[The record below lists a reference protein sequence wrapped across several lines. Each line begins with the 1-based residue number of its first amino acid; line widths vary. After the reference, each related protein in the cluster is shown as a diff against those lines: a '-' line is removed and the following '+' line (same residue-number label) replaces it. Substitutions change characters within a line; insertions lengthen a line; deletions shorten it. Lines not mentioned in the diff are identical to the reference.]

1 MEFRGNLN
9 YLGAWVPSQHG
20 GLYQP
25 FTARKARNA
34 RSYVQARLALILLL
48 PYCLYSRENSP
59 ISILISSMNFIKPSH
74 FKLGCLVV
82 SEGLVHT
89 LGLL

>member
-1 MEFRGNLN
+1 MGVCTNHLQQEKQEMQGVTFR
-9 YLGAWVPSQHG
+9 P
-20 GLYQP
+20 
-25 FTARKARNA
+25 
-34 RSYVQARLALILLL
+34 LALILLL
-48 PYCLYSRENSP
+48 PYCLYSREDSL